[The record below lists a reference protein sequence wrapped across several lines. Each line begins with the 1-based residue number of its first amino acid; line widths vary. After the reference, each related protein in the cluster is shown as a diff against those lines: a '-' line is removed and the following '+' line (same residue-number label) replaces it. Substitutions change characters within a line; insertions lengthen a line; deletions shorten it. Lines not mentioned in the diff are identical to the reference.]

1 MYENSL
7 GDRIRRNKGRGM
19 KKKKEKKVILIMFSV
34 LLLVALIFLLKYFG
48 VFPFSS
54 DIMSYNR
61 LNILIVG
68 CDEIENHGRA
78 DTIVLLSVSPKTKDA
93 LILSIPRDTR
103 VEIPG
108 RGMDKI
114 NHAYAFGGE
123 SLLTKTVSF
132 FLDVPI
138 HFYAVADFNGFVYI
152 IDELGVDVPI
162 HFYAVADFNGF
173 VYIIDEL
180 GGVEIDVEKEMHYVD
195 KAGGVEINLH
205 PGKQILNG
213 EKALQYIRFR
223 YDKLGDL
230 GRIKRQQKLALAVI
244 KKMIN
249 FDSMIKIPQISE
261 GMKDYIETNIEAR
274 DTVALA
280 NLFRGVN
287 QEKFRI
293 ETVQGEPVYIEGI
306 SYLEP
311 NVEEVQQRVKSLIYG
326 KNSGMKVE
334 VLNGNAM
341 TGIAHKIANDLELQG
356 FEIVNLGN
364 ADNFNYEK
372 TKIIIYS
379 KEVNLNNEF
388 KKLFNDFEI
397 VKEYQTNA
405 NLDLVIILGKDMI
418 E

>member
-1 MYENSL
+1 MYENNL
-7 GDRIRRNKGRGM
+7 GKSIRRNKKREL
-19 KKKKEKKVILIMFSV
+19 KKKKGKKVILIMFSV
-34 LLLVALIFLLKYFG
+34 LLLAALFFLSEYFG
-48 VFPFSS
+48 IFPFSS

-61 LNILIVG
+61 VNILIVG

-78 DTIVLLSVSPKTKDA
+78 DTIVFLSISPKTKDA

-123 SLLTKTVSF
+123 SLISEAVSS

-138 HFYAVADFNGFVYI
+138 HFYAVV
-152 IDELGVDVPI
+152 
-162 HFYAVADFNGF
+162 DFNGF

-180 GGVEIDVEKEMHYVD
+180 GGVEIDVEKEMYYVD

-205 PGKQILNG
+205 PGKQILDG

-249 FDSMIKIPQISE
+249 FDSITKIPQISE
-261 GMKDYIETNIEAR
+261 GMKGYIETNIEAR
-274 DTVALA
+274 YTVALA

-293 ETVQGEPVYIEGI
+293 ETVQSKPVYIEGI

-311 NVEEVQQRVKSLIYG
+311 NVEEVQQRVKSLIYS

-334 VLNGNAM
+334 VLNGNSM
-341 TGIAHKIANDLELQG
+341 MGIAHKIAQDLELQG
-356 FEIVNLGN
+356 FEIVNVGN
-364 ADNFNYEK
+364 ADNFNYQQ
-372 TKIIIYS
+372 TKIIVYS
-379 KEVNLNNEF
+379 KEVNLGNQF
-388 KKLFNDFEI
+388 KELFKDFEI
-397 VKEYQTNA
+397 VKEYQNQT

-418 E
+418 N

>member
-152 IDELGVDVPI
+152 IDELG
-162 HFYAVADFNGF
+162 
-173 VYIIDEL
+173 
-180 GGVEIDVEKEMHYVD
+180 GVEIDVEKEMHYVD

-311 NVEEVQQRVKSLIYG
+311 DVEEVRQRVKSLIYS
-326 KNSGMKVE
+326 KNSGIKVE

>member
-7 GDRIRRNKGRGM
+7 GNRIKRNKGRGT
-19 KKKKEKKVILIMFSV
+19 KKKKEKKIILIMFSV
-34 LLLVALIFLLKYFG
+34 LLLVVLIFLLKYFG
-48 VFPFSS
+48 IFPFSS

-61 LNILIVG
+61 VNILIVG

-78 DTIVLLSVSPKTKDA
+78 DTIVFLSISPKTKDV

-123 SLLTKTVSF
+123 KLISKTVSS
-132 FLDVPI
+132 FLDLPI
-138 HFYAVADFNGFVYI
+138 HFYAVADFNGFV
-152 IDELGVDVPI
+152 
-162 HFYAVADFNGF
+162 N
-173 VYIIDEL
+173 IIDEL

-195 KAGGVEINLH
+195 KAGGVEIHLY

-213 EKALQYIRFR
+213 GKALQYIRFR
-223 YDKLGDL
+223 HDKLGDL

-244 KKMIN
+244 KKMMN
-249 FDSMIKIPQISE
+249 FDSINKIPQISK
-261 GMKDYIETNIEAR
+261 GMKGYIETNIKIQDAII
-274 DTVALA
+274 LA
-280 NLFRGVN
+280 NLFKGIN
-287 QEKFRI
+287 QEKFKV
-293 ETVQGEPVYIEGI
+293 ETVQGEPVYIEGV

-311 NVEEVQQRVKSLIYG
+311 DVEEVRQRVKSLIYS
-326 KNSGMKVE
+326 KNSGIKVE

-372 TKIIIYS
+372 TKI
-379 KEVNLNNEF
+379 L
-388 KKLFNDFEI
+388 KLLKN
-397 VKEYQTNA
+397 
-405 NLDLVIILGKDMI
+405 I
-418 E
+418 ELRLI

>member
-1 MYENSL
+1 MYENNL
-7 GDRIRRNKGRGM
+7 GENIRRNKRRGL

-48 VFPFSS
+48 IFPFSS

-61 LNILIVG
+61 VNILIVG

-78 DTIVLLSVSPKTKDA
+78 DTIVFLSISPKTKDV

-123 SLLTKTVSF
+123 KLISKTVSS

-138 HFYAVADFNGFVYI
+138 HFYAVADFNGFV
-152 IDELGVDVPI
+152 
-162 HFYAVADFNGF
+162 N
-173 VYIIDEL
+173 IIDEL

-195 KAGGVEINLH
+195 KAGGVEINLY

-213 EKALQYIRFR
+213 EKSLQYIRFR
-223 YDKLGDL
+223 HDKLGDI

-244 KKMIN
+244 KKMMN
-249 FDSMIKIPQISE
+249 FDSITKIPQISE
-261 GMKDYIETNIEAR
+261 GMKGYIETNIKTQDAI
-274 DTVALA
+274 ALA

-287 QEKFRI
+287 QEKFRV
-293 ETVQGEPVYIEGI
+293 ETAQGKPVYIEGI

-311 NVEEVQQRVKSLIYG
+311 DVEEVRQRVKSLIYG

-334 VLNGNAM
+334 VLNGNAIS
-341 TGIAHKIANDLELQG
+341 GIAHKIAKDLELQG

-372 TKIIIYS
+372 TKIIVYS
-379 KEVNLNNEF
+379 KEVNLDNEF

-397 VKEYQTNA
+397 VEEYRTQT
-405 NLDLVIILGKDMI
+405 NLDLVIILGKDMVK
-418 E
+418 

>member
-1 MYENSL
+1 MYENNL
-7 GDRIRRNKGRGM
+7 GESIRRNKKREL
-19 KKKKEKKVILIMFSV
+19 KKKKERKVILIIFSV
-34 LLLVALIFLLKYFG
+34 LLFAALFFLLEYFG
-48 VFPFSS
+48 IFPYSS

-61 LNILIVG
+61 VNILIVG
-68 CDEIENHGRA
+68 CDETENHGRA
-78 DTIVLLSVSPKTKDA
+78 DTIVFLSISPKTKDA

-123 SLLTKTVSF
+123 SLISETVSS
-132 FLDVPI
+132 FL
-138 HFYAVADFNGFVYI
+138 
-152 IDELGVDVPI
+152 DVPI

-180 GGVEIDVEKEMHYVD
+180 GGVEIDVEKEMYYVD

-205 PGKQILNG
+205 PGKQILDG

-244 KKMIN
+244 KKLIN
-249 FDSMIKIPQISE
+249 FDSIIKIPQISE
-261 GMKDYIETNIEAR
+261 GMKEYIETNIEAR

-287 QEKFRI
+287 QEKFRM
-293 ETVQGEPVYIEGI
+293 ETVQSKPVYIEGI

-311 NVEEVQQRVKSLIYG
+311 NVEEVQQRVKSLIYS

-334 VLNGNAM
+334 VLNGNSM
-341 TGIAHKIANDLELQG
+341 MGTAHKIAQDLELQG
-356 FEIVNLGN
+356 FEIVNVGN
-364 ADNFNYEK
+364 ADNFNYQQ
-372 TKIIIYS
+372 TKIIVYS
-379 KEVNLNNEF
+379 KEVNLDNQF
-388 KKLFNDFEI
+388 KELFKDFEM
-397 VKEYQTNA
+397 VKEYQDQA
-405 NLDLVIILGKDMI
+405 NLDLVIILGKDMAN
-418 E
+418 

>member
-7 GDRIRRNKGRGM
+7 GDRTRRNKGRGM

-48 VFPFSS
+48 IFPFSS

-61 LNILIVG
+61 VNILIVG

-78 DTIVLLSVSPKTKDA
+78 DTIVFLSISPKTKDV

-114 NHAYAFGGE
+114 NHAYAFGGKKLISE
-123 SLLTKTVSF
+123 TVSL
-132 FLDVPI
+132 FLDMPI
-138 HFYAVADFNGFVYI
+138 HFYAIADFIGFV
-152 IDELGVDVPI
+152 
-162 HFYAVADFNGF
+162 N
-173 VYIIDEL
+173 IIDEL

-195 KAGGVEINLH
+195 KAGGLDINLS
-205 PGKQILNG
+205 PGKQILDG
-213 EKALQYIRFR
+213 EKSLQYIRFR
-223 YDKLGDL
+223 QDKLGDL

-244 KKMIN
+244 EKMMN
-249 FDSMIKIPQISE
+249 FDSIAKIPQISE
-261 GMKDYIETNIEAR
+261 GMNEYIETDIKVQDAI
-274 DTVALA
+274 ALA
-280 NLFRGVN
+280 NLFKGTN
-287 QEKFRI
+287 QKKFNV

-311 NVEEVQQRVKSLIYG
+311 DVEEVRQRVKSLIHS
-326 KNSGMKVE
+326 KNSGIKVE

-341 TGIAHKIANDLELQG
+341 TGIAHKIAKDLELQG

-372 TKIIIYS
+372 TKIIVYS
-379 KEVNLNNEF
+379 KEVNLDNEF
-388 KKLFNDFEI
+388 KKLFTDFEI
-397 VKEYQTNA
+397 VKEYRTNA

>member
-19 KKKKEKKVILIMFSV
+19 KKKKEKKVILIMFFV

-54 DIMSYNR
+54 DIMSCNR

-78 DTIVLLSVSPKTKDA
+78 DTIVLLSISPKTKDA

-123 SLLTKTVSF
+123 SLLTKTVSS
-132 FLDVPI
+132 FL
-138 HFYAVADFNGFVYI
+138 
-152 IDELGVDVPI
+152 DVPI

-405 NLDLVIILGKDMI
+405 NLDLVVILGKDMA

>member
-48 VFPFSS
+48 IFPFSS

-61 LNILIVG
+61 VNILIVG

-78 DTIVLLSVSPKTKDA
+78 DTIVFLSISPKTKDV

-123 SLLTKTVSF
+123 KLISKTVSS
-132 FLDVPI
+132 FLDLPI
-138 HFYAVADFNGFVYI
+138 HFYAVADFNGFV
-152 IDELGVDVPI
+152 
-162 HFYAVADFNGF
+162 N
-173 VYIIDEL
+173 IIDEL
-180 GGVEIDVEKEMHYVD
+180 GGVEIDIEKEMHYVD
-195 KAGGVEINLH
+195 KAGGVEINLY
-205 PGKQILNG
+205 PGKQVLDG
-213 EKALQYIRFR
+213 EKSLQYIRFR

-244 KKMIN
+244 KKMMN
-249 FDSMIKIPQISE
+249 FDSITKIPQISE
-261 GMKDYIETNIEAR
+261 EMKGYIETNIKVQ
-274 DTVALA
+274 DTIALA

-287 QEKFRI
+287 QEKFKV
-293 ETVQGEPVYIEGI
+293 ETVQGEPVYIKGI

-311 NVEEVQQRVKSLIYG
+311 DVEEVRQRVKSLIYS

-397 VKEYQTNA
+397 VKEYRTNA

-418 E
+418 N

>member
-1 MYENSL
+1 MDENNL
-7 GDRIRRNKGRGM
+7 GESIRRNKKRGL

-34 LLLVALIFLLKYFG
+34 LLFAALFFLLEYFG
-48 VFPFSS
+48 IFPFSS

-61 LNILIVG
+61 VNILIIG
-68 CDEIENHGRA
+68 CDEIENQGRA
-78 DTIVLLSVSPKTKDA
+78 DTIVFLSISPKTKDV

-103 VEIPG
+103 VEIPE

-123 SLLTKTVSF
+123 RLISKTVSS

-138 HFYAVADFNGFVYI
+138 HFYAVVDFI
-152 IDELGVDVPI
+152 
-162 HFYAVADFNGF
+162 GF

-195 KAGGVEINLH
+195 KAGGVEINLY
-205 PGKQILNG
+205 PGKQILDG
-213 EKALQYIRFR
+213 GKALQYIRFR

-249 FDSMIKIPQISE
+249 FDSITKIPQISE
-261 GMKDYIETNIEAR
+261 GMKEYMETNIEAQ
-274 DTVALA
+274 DAIALA

-287 QEKFRI
+287 QEKFRV
-293 ETVQGEPVYIEGI
+293 ETVQSKPVYIEGI

-311 NVEEVQQRVKSLIYG
+311 NVEEVQQRVKSLIYS
-326 KNSGMKVE
+326 KNSGMKAE

-341 TGIAHKIANDLELQG
+341 AGIAHKIAKDLELQG
-356 FEIVNLGN
+356 FEIVNIGN
-364 ADNFNYEK
+364 ADNFNYEQ
-372 TKIIIYS
+372 TKIIVYS
-379 KEVNLNNEF
+379 KEVNLDNQF
-388 KKLFNDFEI
+388 KELFKDFEI
-397 VKEYQTNA
+397 AKEYQDQA
-405 NLDLVIILGKDMI
+405 NLDLVIILGKDMTD
-418 E
+418 

>member
-7 GDRIRRNKGRGM
+7 GNRIRRNKGRGM

-48 VFPFSS
+48 IFPFSS

-61 LNILIVG
+61 VNILIVG
-68 CDEIENHGRA
+68 CDEIESHGRA
-78 DTIVLLSVSPKTKDA
+78 DTIVFLSISPKTKNV

-123 SLLTKTVSF
+123 KLISKTVSS
-132 FLDVPI
+132 FLDLPI
-138 HFYAVADFNGFVYI
+138 HFYTVADFNGFV
-152 IDELGVDVPI
+152 
-162 HFYAVADFNGF
+162 N
-173 VYIIDEL
+173 IIDEL
-180 GGVEIDVEKEMHYVD
+180 GGVEIDIEKEMHYVD
-195 KAGGVEINLH
+195 KAGGVEINLY
-205 PGKQILNG
+205 PGKQILDG
-213 EKALQYIRFR
+213 GKALQYIRFR
-223 YDKLGDL
+223 HDKLGDL

-244 KKMIN
+244 KKMMN
-249 FDSMIKIPQISE
+249 FDSITKIPQISE
-261 GMKDYIETNIEAR
+261 GMKGYIETNIKVQDAI
-274 DTVALA
+274 ALA
-280 NLFRGVN
+280 SLFKGIN
-287 QEKFRI
+287 QEKFKV
-293 ETVQGEPVYIEGI
+293 ETVQGKPVYIEGI

-311 NVEEVQQRVKSLIYG
+311 DVEEVRQRVKSLIYS

-341 TGIAHKIANDLELQG
+341 TGIAHKIAKDLELQG

-372 TKIIIYS
+372 TKIIVYS
-379 KEVNLNNEF
+379 KEVNLDNEF
-388 KKLFNDFEI
+388 KKLFKDFEI

-405 NLDLVIILGKDMI
+405 NLDLVIILGKDMVN
-418 E
+418 

>member
-1 MYENSL
+1 MYKNNL
-7 GDRIRRNKGRGM
+7 GESIRRNKKREL
-19 KKKKEKKVILIMFSV
+19 KKKKEKKVILIMFSI
-34 LLLVALIFLLKYFG
+34 LLLAALFFLLEYFG
-48 VFPFSS
+48 IFPYSS

-61 LNILIVG
+61 VNILIVG

-78 DTIVLLSVSPKTKDA
+78 DTIVFLSISPKTKDA

-123 SLLTKTVSF
+123 SLISETVSS

-138 HFYAVADFNGFVYI
+138 HFYAVV
-152 IDELGVDVPI
+152 
-162 HFYAVADFNGF
+162 DFNGF

-180 GGVEIDVEKEMHYVD
+180 GGVEIDVEKEMYYVD

-205 PGKQILNG
+205 PGKQILDG

-244 KKMIN
+244 KKMIS
-249 FDSMIKIPQISE
+249 FDSIIKIPQISE
-261 GMKDYIETNIEAR
+261 GMKEYIETNIEAR

-287 QEKFRI
+287 QEKFRV
-293 ETVQGEPVYIEGI
+293 ETVQSKPVYIKGI

-311 NVEEVQQRVKSLIYG
+311 NVEEVQQRVKSLIYS

-334 VLNGNAM
+334 VLNGNSM
-341 TGIAHKIANDLELQG
+341 MGIAHKIAQDLELQG
-356 FEIVNLGN
+356 FEIVNVGN
-364 ADNFNYEK
+364 ADNFNYQQ
-372 TKIIIYS
+372 TKIIVYS
-379 KEVNLNNEF
+379 KEVNLDNQF
-388 KKLFNDFEI
+388 KELFKDFEI
-397 VKEYQTNA
+397 VKEYQDQT

-418 E
+418 N